1 MASDQQCMG
10 RYWEN
15 NPHMGLSENGKLCI
29 NQCIF
34 GEPGQLRKIGIQSA
48 K

>member
-1 MASDQQCMG
+1 MGDLTNRKKNMASDQQCMG

-34 GEPGQLRKIGIQSA
+34 GEPG
-48 K
+48 